1 MAKGKYKYWLSEDGL
16 LLLEAW
22 ARDGLTDEQ
31 IAARMGIN
39 VATLYRY
46 KNQFSEICNALEK
59 GKEIVD
65 IKVENALLQRAL
77 GCTVTETKIKESALG
92 TEKQTI
98 TKQYPPDVAAAIIWL
113 KNRKPDKWRD
123 KPQSTQEIEDIS
135 ESERDVFG

>member
-123 KPQSTQEIEDIS
+123 KPQGTQEIEDIS

>member
-22 ARDGLTDEQ
+22 ARDGLTDEK

-123 KPQSTQEIEDIS
+123 KPQGTQEIEDIS